1 MNRDEPDIEKR
12 YRAEKEKFENET
24 GAWKWCYERFK
35 SKFDKIVEYERKVEK
50 LEAELKDREGI
61 LNLGFEKE
69 KNKLLLLM
77 VFFIMVS
84 VIFVGTTSHNENAW
98 ILFTAGLGVGVGCAV
113 IFRMLLKSHD
123 SVS

>member
-12 YRAEKEKFENET
+12 CEEEKERFEDET
-24 GAWKWCYERFK
+24 EAWKWCYERFK
-35 SKFDKIVEYERKVEK
+35 SKFDKIVEYERRVER

-61 LNLGFEKE
+61 LNLGFEEE

-77 VFFIMVS
+77 VFFIMMSVS
-84 VIFVGTTSHNENAW
+84 FVGTTSHNENAW
-98 ILFTAGLGVGVGCAV
+98 VFFTAGLGVGVGCAV
-113 IFRMLLKSHD
+113 IFRMLLKSRD